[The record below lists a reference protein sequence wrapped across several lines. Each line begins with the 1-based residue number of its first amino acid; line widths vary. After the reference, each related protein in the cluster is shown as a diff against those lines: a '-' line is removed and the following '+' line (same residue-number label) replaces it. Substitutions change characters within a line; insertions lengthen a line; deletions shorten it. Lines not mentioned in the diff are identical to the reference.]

1 MNLSILLNSEPDLI
15 TGKGASEEQI
25 EKAEEALKV
34 SFANDYKEY
43 LRVCGAIMVNG
54 HELTGISK
62 AEHMDVVNVTR
73 EGRKYDLPE
82 DTEKMYVIED
92 LGIDGIL
99 IWQDSEGKIYEIQ
112 NGRKKKIGES
122 LEEYLKEILE

>member
-34 SFANDYKEY
+34 SFADDYKEY
-43 LRVCGAIMVNG
+43 LRMYGAIMING

-62 AEHMDVVNVTR
+62 AEHMDVVSVTQ